1 MVYSFGS
8 EAPVRRNNSIDLPQ
22 ELATRLQPVED
33 QLPRILELGLRE
45 LNAVT
50 QPEFAGAADILE
62 FLASLPEPEEIV
74 ALRPS
79 KALED
84 RVRDLLEKNR
94 TVGLAADEQR
104 EWEQYEYLEH
114 LVRRAK
120 ARAFLK
126 LKGS

>member
-1 MVYSFGS
+1 MPTTVK
-8 EAPVRRNNSIDLPQ
+8 IDLPQ
-22 ELATRLQPVED
+22 ELAARLQPVAD

-45 LNAVT
+45 LNAIS

-62 FLASLPEPEEIV
+62 FLAGLPEPAEIV

-79 KALED
+79 TALTE
-84 RVRDLLEKNR
+84 RVRELLEKNR
-94 TVGLAADEQR
+94 ATGLSPTEQR

-120 ARAFLK
+120 AKAWLK
-126 LKGS
+126 LKAA

>member
-1 MVYSFGS
+1 MLATVK
-8 EAPVRRNNSIDLPQ
+8 IDLPQ

-50 QPEFAGAADILE
+50 PPEFAGAADILE
-62 FLASLPEPEEIV
+62 LLASLPEPEEIA
-74 ALRPS
+74 ALRPA

-94 TVGLAADEQR
+94 TVGLTAEEQG

-126 LKGS
+126 LKGA

>member
-1 MVYSFGS
+1 MLATVK
-8 EAPVRRNNSIDLPQ
+8 IDLPQ
-22 ELATRLQPVED
+22 ELAVRLQPVED

-50 QPEFAGAADILE
+50 QTEFAGAADILE

-120 ARAFLK
+120 ARAFFK
-126 LKGS
+126 LKGA